1 MCAIVVDHEE
11 FNSFLFAVSHFPEG
25 TPNRFELVAEFV
37 RGQPKEENA
46 SLMKVCLN
54 DGERKNPKHL
64 PLTEKTNC
72 RTVFKVVHTKYP
84 LLLKRDLYS
93 RLFKKSGKSAF
104 KPVILLPTKT
114 QCCGKKIK
122 IDSRPSFP
130 LVYTMQGTYV
140 GALFHGQCEN
150 CKMRYFPNY
159 KMTTGVCRI
168 YSDVQVE
175 KKEYF
180 QVSAK
185 TVFHT
190 ELLKDIACNVWVS
203 GATFQS
209 RAKVYNLKF
218 KESDSLRLTELQEFA
233 RTNDEE
239 WELNEQRVNDAFFL
253 WIVVNYFSSKGKLA
267 DTDLKCEYSN
277 NGKRLNTEDLCKVMW
292 EDICVST
299 NEWVTHTCKTPGC
312 SEGYVTVDGNEYL
325 KRSKCALPMEKVK
338 IRKDLPQVYKC
349 CPNSPLPGGKN
360 QKPSK
365 FCASHQSHNG
375 ETASDV
381 CVPPEFHSAR
391 AEADLIPEELCLD
404 QQSSKGCKKKENIS
418 LFFQT
423 TAGMLALIRPCGLI
437 VGMTEMFTSE
447 SYTQVFLFILRTFCA
462 DLEQFKRLKYLGYD
476 RACGLVPFLKNQAKN
491 GSAGAK
497 LLMENVK
504 FLVDIFHVSKHTE
517 DVCMPPDNPNC
528 LYHPHLPM
536 FEEIK
541 GVNTESCEQGFRRL
555 NQYFELTRKMT
566 QHKRNVLF
574 WFVNDCFNRDLEDEL
589 KKKKL
594 M

>member
-1 MCAIVVDHEE
+1 M
-11 FNSFLFAVSHFPEG
+11 
-25 TPNRFELVAEFV
+25 
-37 RGQPKEENA
+37 
-46 SLMKVCLN
+46 
-54 DGERKNPKHL
+54 
-64 PLTEKTNC
+64 EKTNC

-84 LLLKRDLYS
+84 LLLKRDLYL

-159 KMTTGVCRI
+159 KMTTGDCRI

-190 ELLKDIACNVWVS
+190 ELLKDIACKVWVS

-239 WELNEQRVNDAFFL
+239 WELNEQRVNDTSFL

-267 DTDLKCEYSN
+267 DTDLKGEYYNS
-277 NGKRLNTEDLCKVMW
+277 GKRLNTEDLCKVMW

-312 SEGYVTVDGNEYL
+312 TEGYVTVDGNEYL

-365 FCASHQSHNG
+365 FCASHQS
-375 ETASDV
+375 
-381 CVPPEFHSAR
+381 
-391 AEADLIPEELCLD
+391 
-404 QQSSKGCKKKENIS
+404 Q
-418 LFFQT
+418 
-423 TAGMLALIRPCGLI
+423 
-437 VGMTEMFTSE
+437 
-447 SYTQVFLFILRTFCA
+447 
-462 DLEQFKRLKYLGYD
+462 
-476 RACGLVPFLKNQAKN
+476 ACGLVPFLKDQAKN
-491 GSAGAK
+491 GSASAK

-541 GVNTESCEQGFRRL
+541 GVNKESCEQGFRIL